1 MYQGTVWFCR
11 GHLLLLLS
19 VQHILSTAL
28 ITSGYEATGCVTA
41 GAYWTHNMI
50 LSSFVYDL
58 LLDNF
63 LYYCSD
69 ICYCSC
75 NSDYDSHSIGPWCVF
90 FTRCLGMHCCA
101 GHYVINNFLYFQEW
115 NLHSTCV
122 KCFRDLSFFFSS
134 WHVHFWGV
142 TILIDIPVW
151 VMGVQM
157 NKHQNEH
164 VQSVIMLCVFLT
176 HIFCG
181 SFWPLLSYFDQ
192 AT

>member
-58 LLDNF
+58 LLDKF

-122 KCFRDLSFFFSS
+122 KWFRDCHFFFLVDMSTSEELRYLLISLCGLWVFRWISTRMNMCSQLLCCVSS
-134 WHVHFWGV
+134 
-142 TILIDIPVW
+142 
-151 VMGVQM
+151 
-157 NKHQNEH
+157 
-164 VQSVIMLCVFLT
+164 
-176 HIFCG
+176 
-181 SFWPLLSYFDQ
+181 
-192 AT
+192 